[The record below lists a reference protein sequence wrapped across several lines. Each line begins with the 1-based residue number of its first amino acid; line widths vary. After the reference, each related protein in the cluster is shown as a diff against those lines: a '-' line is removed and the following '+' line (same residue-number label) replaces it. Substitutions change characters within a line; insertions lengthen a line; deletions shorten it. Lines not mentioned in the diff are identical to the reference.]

1 MTEGFDDGCIIV
13 GREKGVDFWRRHNDG
28 VRQQVE
34 GKEVPKGNLWKFKP
48 YTSYMGGMH
57 TKDTKEYQCY
67 GGGNTQ
73 LQRKEKTKQAIAK
86 AIAHI
91 DQINRCDVETYG
103 FVQR

>member
-13 GREKGVDFWRRHNDG
+13 GREKGVEFWRRHNDG

-34 GKEVPKGNLWKFKP
+34 GKEVPKGNLWNRTQVIWGDAHKRHKRV
-48 YTSYMGGMH
+48 S
-57 TKDTKEYQCY
+57 
-67 GGGNTQ
+67 GGNTQ